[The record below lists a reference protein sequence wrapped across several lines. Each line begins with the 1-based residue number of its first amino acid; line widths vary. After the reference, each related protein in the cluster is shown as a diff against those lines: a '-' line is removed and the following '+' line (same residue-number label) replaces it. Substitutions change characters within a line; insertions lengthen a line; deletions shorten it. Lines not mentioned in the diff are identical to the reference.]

1 MCACEGTW
9 TGWPVA
15 SPVACWTP
23 WRLETADR
31 EWQRASGTCAAAT
44 ATSASTRS
52 WPRRGGWHRT
62 PPRTNTLRG
71 SARERAAPQVW
82 PRHTGVTSQRRKG
95 ELSLIPQ
102 GEANPLGRVVC
113 VNVQLRDGAAVEQR
127 TVLPDGA
134 AGLVL
139 YHLRHQTHLL
149 HQVSVRGRERPLVH
163 ALEDDVRHGQSHRD
177 QNGQLR
183 TASSQSQTTPEL
195 LRYHSHQAA

>member
-1 MCACEGTW
+1 M
-9 TGWPVA
+9 
-15 SPVACWTP
+15 
-23 WRLETADR
+23 
-31 EWQRASGTCAAAT
+31 
-44 ATSASTRS
+44 
-52 WPRRGGWHRT
+52 
-62 PPRTNTLRG
+62 
-71 SARERAAPQVW
+71 
-82 PRHTGVTSQRRKG
+82 
-95 ELSLIPQ
+95 
-102 GEANPLGRVVC
+102 GRVVC

-139 YHLRHQTHLL
+139 YHLWHQTHLL